1 MYAEGNHAG
10 KIPQVLSE
18 ESRMKLVNK
27 TIKLIRGFL
36 RAMNEDHV
44 GAYAAQS
51 AYFIMLSFI
60 PFIILLLTLIQ
71 YTTLTRADIY
81 GAAQVIFPDS
91 MNGFVIDII
100 NEVYSKT
107 AVTVSLSAITAAWS
121 AGKGFLALM
130 RGMNSVYDVEEQ
142 RNYIILRF
150 RSAIY
155 TIVFVVSIILS
166 LVVLVFGNSIHRAAV
181 VHMPFLAVIT
191 GMILKLKDVVAI
203 AFFTLVFMLL
213 YKFVPNRKARLLSQA
228 PGAVF
233 SSVCW
238 YLFSIGFSLYVT
250 YTPGLSNMY
259 GSLTT
264 IILVMLWLYFCMYII
279 LLGAEINSYFEEQF
293 RMVTRYRKL
302 LSGEKVSKEKKT

>member
-1 MYAEGNHAG
+1 
-10 KIPQVLSE
+10 
-18 ESRMKLVNK
+18 MKLIQK
-27 TIKLIRGFL
+27 IIKLVRGFL
-36 RAMNEDHV
+36 KAMNEDHV

-130 RGMNSVYDVEEQ
+130 RGMNSVYDVEL
-142 RNYIILRF
+142 N
-150 RSAIY
+150 
-155 TIVFVVSIILS
+155 IILS
-166 LVVLVFGNSIHRAAV
+166 LVVLVFGNSIHQAAM

-191 GMILKLKDVVAI
+191 GMILRLKDVVSI
-203 AFFTLVFMLL
+203 AFLTLVFMLL
-213 YKFVPNRKARLLSQA
+213 YKFVPNRKAKLLSQA

-264 IILVMLWLYFCMYII
+264 IILAMLWLYFCMYII

-293 RMVTRYRKL
+293 RMVSRYRSL
-302 LSGEKVSKEKKT
+302 LHEEKKNKTEK

>member
-1 MYAEGNHAG
+1 
-10 KIPQVLSE
+10 
-18 ESRMKLVNK
+18 MKLIQK
-27 TIKLIRGFL
+27 IIKLVRGFL
-36 RAMNEDHV
+36 KAMNEDHV

-107 AVTVSLSAITAAWS
+107 AVTISLSAITAAWS

-155 TIVFVVSIILS
+155 TIVFVISIILS
-166 LVVLVFGNSIHRAAV
+166 LVVLVFGNSIHQAAV
-181 VHMPFLAVIT
+181 VHLPFLAVIT
-191 GMILKLKDVVAI
+191 GMILQLKDVVAI

-250 YTPGLSNMY
+250 YTPGLNNMY

-264 IILVMLWLYFCMYII
+264 IILAMLWLYFCMYII

-293 RMVTRYRKL
+293 RMVTKYRKL
-302 LSGEKVSKEKKT
+302 LHTEKK

>member
-1 MYAEGNHAG
+1 
-10 KIPQVLSE
+10 
-18 ESRMKLVNK
+18 
-27 TIKLIRGFL
+27 
-36 RAMNEDHV
+36 MNEDHV

-130 RGMNSVYDVEEQ
+130 RGMDSVYDVEEQ

>member
-1 MYAEGNHAG
+1 
-10 KIPQVLSE
+10 
-18 ESRMKLVNK
+18 MKLIK
-27 TIKLIRGFL
+27 KIIKLVRGFL
-36 RAMNEDHV
+36 KAMNEDHV

-107 AVTVSLSAITAAWS
+107 AVTISLSAITAAWS

-155 TIVFVVSIILS
+155 TIVFVISIILS
-166 LVVLVFGNSIHRAAV
+166 LVVLVFGNSIHQAAV
-181 VHMPFLAVIT
+181 VHLPFLAVIT
-191 GMILKLKDVVAI
+191 GMILQLKDVVAI

-250 YTPGLSNMY
+250 YTPGLNNMY

-264 IILVMLWLYFCMYII
+264 IILAMLWLYFCMYII

-293 RMVTRYRKL
+293 RMVSRYRSL
-302 LSGEKVSKEKKT
+302 LHEEKKNKTEK

>member
-1 MYAEGNHAG
+1 
-10 KIPQVLSE
+10 
-18 ESRMKLVNK
+18 MKLINK
-27 TIKLIRGFL
+27 IIKLVRGFL
-36 RAMNEDHV
+36 KAMNEDHV

-142 RNYIILRF
+142 RNYIVLRF

-155 TIVFVVSIILS
+155 TVVFVVSIILS

-181 VHMPFLAVIT
+181 VHLPFLAVIT
-191 GMILKLKDVVAI
+191 GMILRLKDVVSI
-203 AFFTLVFMLL
+203 AFLTLVFMLL

-293 RMVTRYRKL
+293 RMVSRYRSL
-302 LSGEKVSKEKKT
+302 LHGGKKPEDGK

>member
-1 MYAEGNHAG
+1 MIRYPNKPETYRNKRDRGN
-10 KIPQVLSE
+10 K
-18 ESRMKLVNK
+18 MKLIK
-27 TIKLIRGFL
+27 KIIKLVRGFL
-36 RAMNEDHV
+36 KAMNEDHV

-107 AVTVSLSAITAAWS
+107 AVTISLSAITAAWS

-155 TIVFVVSIILS
+155 TIVFVISIILS
-166 LVVLVFGNSIHRAAV
+166 LVVLVFGNSIHQAAV
-181 VHMPFLAVIT
+181 VHLPFLAVIT
-191 GMILKLKDVVAI
+191 GMILQLKDVVAI

-250 YTPGLSNMY
+250 YTPGLNNMY

-293 RMVTRYRKL
+293 RMVSRYRSL
-302 LSGEKVSKEKKT
+302 LRGEKK

>member
-1 MYAEGNHAG
+1 
-10 KIPQVLSE
+10 
-18 ESRMKLVNK
+18 MKLIQK
-27 TIKLIRGFL
+27 IIKLVRGFL
-36 RAMNEDHV
+36 KAMNEDHV

-130 RGMNSVYDVEEQ
+130 RGMNSVYDVEEL
-142 RNYIILRF
+142 RNYIVLRF

-155 TIVFVVSIILS
+155 TLIFVISIILS
-166 LVVLVFGNSIHRAAV
+166 LVVLVFGNSIHQAAM

-191 GMILKLKDVVAI
+191 GMILRLKDVVSI
-203 AFFTLVFMLL
+203 AFLTLVFMLL
-213 YKFVPNRKARLLSQA
+213 YKFVPNRKAKLLSQA

-264 IILVMLWLYFCMYII
+264 IIP
-279 LLGAEINSYFEEQF
+279 
-293 RMVTRYRKL
+293 
-302 LSGEKVSKEKKT
+302 

>member
-1 MYAEGNHAG
+1 M
-10 KIPQVLSE
+10 L
-18 ESRMKLVNK
+18 LVNK
-27 TIKLIRGFL
+27 IIKLVRGFL
-36 RAMNEDHV
+36 QAMQEDHV

-81 GAAQVIFPDS
+81 SAAQAVFPDS
-91 MNGFVIDII
+91 MDGFVIDII

-130 RGMNSVYDVEEQ
+130 RGMNSIYDVEEH

-155 TIVFVVSIILS
+155 TVIFVVSVILS
-166 LVVLVFGNSIHRAAV
+166 LVVLVFGNSIHQAAV
-181 VHMPFLAVIT
+181 VYLPFLAVIT
-191 GMILKLKDVVAI
+191 GMIMRMKDIAAI
-203 AFFTLVFMLL
+203 AFLTLVFMVL
-213 YKFVPNRKARLLSQA
+213 YRFVPNRKARFFSQA

-233 SSVCW
+233 SAVCW
-238 YLFSIGFSLYVT
+238 YLFSIGFSVYVN
-250 YTPGLSNMY
+250 YSPALSNMY

-264 IILVMLWLYFCMYII
+264 IILIMLWLYFCMYII

-293 RMVTRYRKL
+293 RMVTRYRSL
-302 LSGEKVSKEKKT
+302 LRGEKKS

>member
-1 MYAEGNHAG
+1 
-10 KIPQVLSE
+10 
-18 ESRMKLVNK
+18 MKLIQK
-27 TIKLIRGFL
+27 IIKLVRGFL
-36 RAMNEDHV
+36 KAMNEDHV

-130 RGMNSVYDVEEQ
+130 RGMNSVYDVEEL
-142 RNYIILRF
+142 RNYIVLRF

-155 TIVFVVSIILS
+155 TLIFVISIILS
-166 LVVLVFGNSIHRAAV
+166 LVVLVFGNSIHQAAM

-191 GMILKLKDVVAI
+191 GMILRLKDVVSI
-203 AFFTLVFMLL
+203 AFLTLVFMLL
-213 YKFVPNRKARLLSQA
+213 YKFVPNRKAKLLSQA

-264 IILVMLWLYFCMYII
+264 IILAMLWLYFCMYII

-293 RMVTRYRKL
+293 RMVSRYRSL
-302 LSGEKVSKEKKT
+302 LRGEKKP

>member
-1 MYAEGNHAG
+1 
-10 KIPQVLSE
+10 
-18 ESRMKLVNK
+18 MKL
-27 TIKLIRGFL
+27 IKKIINLVRGFL
-36 RAMNEDHV
+36 KAMNEDHV

-155 TIVFVVSIILS
+155 TIVFVISIILS
-166 LVVLVFGNSIHRAAV
+166 LVVLVFGNSIHQAAV

-191 GMILKLKDVVAI
+191 GMILQMKDIVAI

-250 YTPGLSNMY
+250 YTPVLSNMY

-264 IILVMLWLYFCMYII
+264 IILAMLWLYFCMYII
-279 LLGAEINSYFEEQF
+279 LLGAELNSYFEEQF
-293 RMVTRYRKL
+293 RMVSYYRNL
-302 LSGEKVSKEKKT
+302 LKGNKK

>member
-1 MYAEGNHAG
+1 
-10 KIPQVLSE
+10 
-18 ESRMKLVNK
+18 MKLIQK
-27 TIKLIRGFL
+27 IIKLVRGFL
-36 RAMNEDHV
+36 KAMNEDHV

-81 GAAQVIFPDS
+81 GAAQMIFPDS

-107 AVTVSLSAITAAWS
+107 AVTVSISAITAAWS

-130 RGMNSVYDVEEQ
+130 RGMNSVYDVEEL
-142 RNYIILRF
+142 RNYIVLRF
-150 RSAIY
+150 RSALY
-155 TIVFVVSIILS
+155 TVIFVISIILS
-166 LVVLVFGNSIHRAAV
+166 LVVLVFGNSIHHAAV

-191 GMILKLKDVVAI
+191 GMILRLKDVVSI
-203 AFFTLVFMLL
+203 AFLTLVFMLL
-213 YKFVPNRKARLLSQA
+213 YKFVPNRKAKLLSQA

-238 YLFSIGFSLYVT
+238 YLFSIGFSVYVT

-293 RMVTRYRKL
+293 RMVSRYRSL
-302 LSGEKVSKEKKT
+302 LHEEKKTKTEK

>member
-1 MYAEGNHAG
+1 
-10 KIPQVLSE
+10 
-18 ESRMKLVNK
+18 MKLINK
-27 TIKLIRGFL
+27 IIKLVRGFL
-36 RAMNEDHV
+36 KAMNEDHV

-142 RNYIILRF
+142 RNYIVLRF

-155 TIVFVVSIILS
+155 TIIFVVSIILS

-181 VHMPFLAVIT
+181 VHLPFLAVIT
-191 GMILKLKDVVAI
+191 GMILRLKDVVSI
-203 AFFTLVFMLL
+203 AFLTLVFMLL
-213 YKFVPNRKARLLSQA
+213 YKFVPNRKARLFSQA

-264 IILVMLWLYFCMYII
+264 LVLLMFWLYFCMYII

-293 RMVTRYRKL
+293 RMVSRYRSL
-302 LSGEKVSKEKKT
+302 LHGVKKPEDGK

>member
-1 MYAEGNHAG
+1 
-10 KIPQVLSE
+10 
-18 ESRMKLVNK
+18 MKLIK
-27 TIKLIRGFL
+27 KIIKLVRGFL
-36 RAMNEDHV
+36 KAMNEDHV

-81 GAAQVIFPDS
+81 GAAQVIFPNS

-107 AVTVSLSAITAAWS
+107 AVTISLSAITAAWS

-155 TIVFVVSIILS
+155 TIVFVISIILS
-166 LVVLVFGNSIHRAAV
+166 LVVLVFGNSIHQAAV
-181 VHMPFLAVIT
+181 VHLPFLAVIT
-191 GMILKLKDVVAI
+191 GMILQLKDVVAI

-250 YTPGLSNMY
+250 YTPGLNNMY

-264 IILVMLWLYFCMYII
+264 IILAMLWLYFCMYII

-293 RMVTRYRKL
+293 RMVSRYRSL
-302 LSGEKVSKEKKT
+302 LRGEKKP

>member
-1 MYAEGNHAG
+1 
-10 KIPQVLSE
+10 
-18 ESRMKLVNK
+18 MKLVNK

-293 RMVTRYRKL
+293 RMVSHYRSL
-302 LSGEKVSKEKKT
+302 LKGNKK

>member
-1 MYAEGNHAG
+1 
-10 KIPQVLSE
+10 
-18 ESRMKLVNK
+18 MKLIQK
-27 TIKLIRGFL
+27 IIKLVRGFL
-36 RAMNEDHV
+36 KAMNEDHV

-130 RGMNSVYDVEEQ
+130 RGMNSVYDVEEL
-142 RNYIILRF
+142 RNYIVLRF

-155 TIVFVVSIILS
+155 TLIFVISIILS
-166 LVVLVFGNSIHRAAV
+166 LVVLVFGNSIHQAAM

-191 GMILKLKDVVAI
+191 GMILRLKDVVSI
-203 AFFTLVFMLL
+203 AFLTLVFMLL
-213 YKFVPNRKARLLSQA
+213 YKFVPNRKAKLLSQA

-264 IILVMLWLYFCMYII
+264 IILAMLWLYFCMYII

-293 RMVTRYRKL
+293 RMVSRYRSL
-302 LSGEKVSKEKKT
+302 LHEEKKNKTEK

>member
-1 MYAEGNHAG
+1 
-10 KIPQVLSE
+10 
-18 ESRMKLVNK
+18 MKLVNK

-181 VHMPFLAVIT
+181 VHMPFLAVII

-302 LSGEKVSKEKKT
+302 LSGEKVSEEKKT

>member
-1 MYAEGNHAG
+1 
-10 KIPQVLSE
+10 
-18 ESRMKLVNK
+18 MKLVNK

-107 AVTVSLSAITAAWS
+107 AVTISLSAITAAWS

-238 YLFSIGFSLYVT
+238 YLFSIGFSLYVN

-293 RMVTRYRKL
+293 RMVTHYRSL
-302 LSGEKVSKEKKT
+302 LKEQKK

>member
-1 MYAEGNHAG
+1 
-10 KIPQVLSE
+10 
-18 ESRMKLVNK
+18 MKLVNK

-238 YLFSIGFSLYVT
+238 YLFSIGFSLYVN

>member
-1 MYAEGNHAG
+1 
-10 KIPQVLSE
+10 
-18 ESRMKLVNK
+18 MKLIQK
-27 TIKLIRGFL
+27 IIKLVRGFL
-36 RAMNEDHV
+36 KAMNEDHV

-130 RGMNSVYDVEEQ
+130 RGMNSVYDVEEL
-142 RNYIILRF
+142 RNYIVLRF

-155 TIVFVVSIILS
+155 TLIFVISIILS
-166 LVVLVFGNSIHRAAV
+166 LVVLVFGNSIHQAAM

-191 GMILKLKDVVAI
+191 GMILRLKDVVSI
-203 AFFTLVFMLL
+203 AFLTLVFMLL
-213 YKFVPNRKARLLSQA
+213 YKFVPNRKAKLLSQA

-238 YLFSIGFSLYVT
+238 YLFSIGFSLYVN

-264 IILVMLWLYFCMYII
+264 IIVVMLWLYFCMYII
-279 LLGAEINSYFEEQF
+279 LIGAEINSYFEEQF
-293 RMVTRYRKL
+293 RMVSRYRSL
-302 LSGEKVSKEKKT
+302 LHEEKKNKTEK

>member
-1 MYAEGNHAG
+1 
-10 KIPQVLSE
+10 
-18 ESRMKLVNK
+18 MKLIK
-27 TIKLIRGFL
+27 KIIKLVRGFL
-36 RAMNEDHV
+36 KAMNEDHV

-107 AVTVSLSAITAAWS
+107 AVTISLSAITAAWS

-155 TIVFVVSIILS
+155 TIVFVISIILS
-166 LVVLVFGNSIHRAAV
+166 LVVLVFGNSIHQAAV
-181 VHMPFLAVIT
+181 VHLPFLAVIT
-191 GMILKLKDVVAI
+191 GMILQLKDVVAI

-228 PGAVF
+228 PGAIF

-250 YTPGLSNMY
+250 YTPGLNNMY

-264 IILVMLWLYFCMYII
+264 IILAMLWLYFCMYII

-293 RMVTRYRKL
+293 RMVSRYRSL
-302 LSGEKVSKEKKT
+302 LRGEKKP

>member
-1 MYAEGNHAG
+1 
-10 KIPQVLSE
+10 
-18 ESRMKLVNK
+18 MKLIK
-27 TIKLIRGFL
+27 KIIKLVRGFL
-36 RAMNEDHV
+36 KAMNEDHV

-107 AVTVSLSAITAAWS
+107 AVTISLSAITAAWS

-155 TIVFVVSIILS
+155 TIVFVISIILS
-166 LVVLVFGNSIHRAAV
+166 LVVLVFGNSIHQAAV
-181 VHMPFLAVIT
+181 VHLPFLAVIT
-191 GMILKLKDVVAI
+191 GMILQLKDVVAI

-250 YTPGLSNMY
+250 YTPGLNNMY

-264 IILVMLWLYFCMYII
+264 IILAMLWLYFCMYII

-293 RMVTRYRKL
+293 RIVSRYRSL
-302 LSGEKVSKEKKT
+302 LRGEKKP

>member
-1 MYAEGNHAG
+1 
-10 KIPQVLSE
+10 
-18 ESRMKLVNK
+18 MKLIQK
-27 TIKLIRGFL
+27 IIKLVRGFL
-36 RAMNEDHV
+36 KAMNEDHV

-130 RGMNSVYDVEEQ
+130 RGMNSVYDVEEL
-142 RNYIILRF
+142 RNYIVLRF

-155 TIVFVVSIILS
+155 TLIFVISIILS
-166 LVVLVFGNSIHRAAV
+166 LVVLVFGNSIHQAAM

-191 GMILKLKDVVAI
+191 GMILRLKDVVSI
-203 AFFTLVFMLL
+203 AFLTLVFMLL
-213 YKFVPNRKARLLSQA
+213 YKFVPNRKAKLLSQA

-264 IILVMLWLYFCMYII
+264 IILAMLWLYFCMYII

-293 RMVTRYRKL
+293 RMVSRYRSL
-302 LSGEKVSKEKKT
+302 LREEKKNKTEK